1 MSGLPRICIYGAG
14 SMGGYIGAALALA
27 EAAEVTLVARGPHLA
42 AMQANGIA
50 LIDEAGNR
58 RTARCRAVGS
68 GAEAGAQDYVVVV
81 LKAPSVPPI
90 VPELRKMFHAETAVV
105 TAQNGLP
112 WWYFH
117 KLAGP
122 WEGRQLGSIDPGGA
136 QWSGIGPERAIGCV
150 MWGAAEL
157 VEAGVV
163 KLRHANRM
171 PIGEP
176 DGSMSPRTERLSK
189 AMAQAGLDAPVLPNI
204 RDELWAKLWG
214 NTSFNPVS
222 ALTGATLEQ
231 LATDP
236 DSREPIRLI
245 MEETRAV
252 AEKLGVRFGMS
263 VEARIGAAK
272 AVGAHK
278 TSTLQDLEKGRPMEL
293 DALVGAVCELGRLV
307 GVPTPVTDIVY
318 GLARQRARLAGSY
331 PPK

>member
-1 MSGLPRICIYGAG
+1 MSKPRICVYGAG

-27 EAAEVTLVARGPHLA
+27 GAAEITVIARGAHLA
-42 AMQANGIA
+42 AVRANGIV
-50 LIDEAGNR
+50 LIGEDGAR
-58 RTARCRAVGS
+58 RTARCRAVAS
-68 GAEAGAQDYVVVV
+68 GAEAGPQDYVIVT

-90 VPELRKMFHAETAVV
+90 VADLRAMLGVGTAVV
-105 TAQNGLP
+105 TAQNGFP

-122 WEGRQLGSIDPGGA
+122 WEGRQVSSIDPGGA
-136 QWSGIGPERAIGCV
+136 QWTGIGPERAIGCV

-157 VEAGVV
+157 VEPGVV

-176 DGSMSPRTERLSK
+176 DGTSSARATTLSAILK
-189 AMAQAGLDAPVLPNI
+189 QAGLDAPVVPNI

-231 LATDP
+231 LASDP

-252 AEKLGVRFGMS
+252 AEKLGVRFAMS

-293 DALVGAVCELGRLV
+293 DALVGAVCEVGRLV
-307 GVPTPVTDIVY
+307 GVPTPVTDLVY
-318 GLARQRARLAGSY
+318 GLTRQRARLAGSY
-331 PPK
+331 PKT